1 MNMLR
6 NIKSLIAAILLVAGT
21 SSCLDKLPESSIRE
35 DEAMQTFDDAEQIL
49 TGIYT
54 GLMSSSLF
62 SGTLTVMP
70 DIQADLAYAVENF
83 TNVYGPAWLWNLLS
97 TDQDVESVYAA
108 LYGVISR
115 CNFFLERVDAVK
127 QQETDYE
134 NIDALDTYTGEV
146 YTIRALCYSKLIE
159 CFCKA
164 YDPDTAENELGVV
177 LRSKYSTPEPMK
189 RASLKASYEFVIED
203 LNRAEEL
210 LDNDNDQYNTIYA
223 TAAAAQALHAR
234 VALYMQDYQTAVDY
248 ATKVI
253 DNDMFQLADAN
264 TQYTSTDT
272 YLTYMWNYDSSFEI
286 IWKVGFTT
294 TSYGGA
300 LGQVFLNTNRDYTYT
315 YPDYVPAQWVL
326 DAYADTDQRYDA
338 YFMEYTTGYANGL
351 TWPLLVKYFGN
362 QSFISS
368 ANLYMVSMPKL
379 FRLAEQYLIRA
390 EAYCNLPTPNFS
402 AASKDLTTL
411 RQKRYSGGA
420 GAITVSA
427 NNWLETISQERVRE
441 LYMEG
446 FRLNDLKR
454 WHMGF
459 ERKPQSCSLAEGSSL
474 KIEADDPRFVWPIPR
489 HELES
494 PGAEI
499 APNESNN

>member
-164 YDPDTAENELGVV
+164 YDPATADNELGIV

-459 ERKPQSCSLAEGSSL
+459 ERTPQSCSLAEGSSL

-499 APNESNN
+499 EPNESNN

>member
-49 TGIYT
+49 TGIYE

-70 DIQADLAYAVENF
+70 DIQADLAYTVENF
-83 TNVYGPAWLWNLLS
+83 SNIYGPAWLWNLLS

-127 QQETDYE
+127 QQEINYE

-164 YDPDTAENELGVV
+164 YDPATAENELGVV

-189 RASLKASYEFVIED
+189 RASLKASYQFVIDD

-210 LDNDNDQYNTIYA
+210 LDNDNDQYNNIYA
-223 TAAAAQALHAR
+223 SAAAAQALHAR
-234 VALYMQDYQTAVDY
+234 EALYMQDYQTAVDY
-248 ATKVI
+248 ASKVI

-294 TSYGGA
+294 TSYGA
-300 LGQVFLNTNRDYTYT
+300 
-315 YPDYVPAQWVL
+315 PWVRCFSTPT
-326 DAYADTDQRYDA
+326 A
-338 YFMEYTTGYANGL
+338 TTH
-351 TWPLLVKYFGN
+351 T
-362 QSFISS
+362 
-368 ANLYMVSMPKL
+368 
-379 FRLAEQYLIRA
+379 
-390 EAYCNLPTPNFS
+390 
-402 AASKDLTTL
+402 
-411 RQKRYSGGA
+411 
-420 GAITVSA
+420 
-427 NNWLETISQERVRE
+427 
-441 LYMEG
+441 
-446 FRLNDLKR
+446 
-454 WHMGF
+454 
-459 ERKPQSCSLAEGSSL
+459 
-474 KIEADDPRFVWPIPR
+474 PIPTTCPHSGCSTPMPIR
-489 HELES
+489 TCVTTPTS
-494 PGAEI
+494 RSTPPAM
-499 APNESNN
+499 PTD

>member
-177 LRSKYSTPEPMK
+177 LRSKYSTSEPMK

-459 ERKPQSCSLAEGSSL
+459 ERTPQSCSLAEGSSL

-499 APNESNN
+499 EPNESNN

>member
-115 CNFFLERVDAVK
+115 CNFFLERIDAVK

-177 LRSKYSTPEPMK
+177 LRSKYSTSEPMK

-459 ERKPQSCSLAEGSSL
+459 ERTPQSCSLAEGSSL

>member
-127 QQETDYE
+127 QQETNYE

-459 ERKPQSCSLAEGSSL
+459 ERTPQSCSLAEGSSL

-499 APNESNN
+499 EPNESNN

>member
-326 DAYADTDQRYDA
+326 DAYADTDQRYDT

-459 ERKPQSCSLAEGSSL
+459 ERTPQSCSLAEGSSL

-499 APNESNN
+499 EPNESNN

>member
-459 ERKPQSCSLAEGSSL
+459 ERTPQSCSLAEGSSL

-499 APNESNN
+499 EPNESNN

>member
-127 QQETDYE
+127 QQETNYE

-459 ERKPQSCSLAEGSSL
+459 ERTPQSCSLAEGSSM

-499 APNESNN
+499 EPNESNN

>member
-127 QQETDYE
+127 QQETNYE

-177 LRSKYSTPEPMK
+177 LRSKYSTSEPMK

-459 ERKPQSCSLAEGSSL
+459 ERTPQSCSLAEGSSL

-499 APNESNN
+499 EPNESNN

>member
-115 CNFFLERVDAVK
+115 CNFFLERIDAVK

-177 LRSKYSTPEPMK
+177 LRSKYSTSEPMK

-210 LDNDNDQYNTIYA
+210 LDHDNDQYNTIYA

-459 ERKPQSCSLAEGSSL
+459 ERTPQSCSLAEGSSL

>member
-127 QQETDYE
+127 QQETNYE

-459 ERKPQSCSLAEGSSL
+459 ERTPQSCSLAEGSSL

>member
-49 TGIYT
+49 TGIYE

-62 SGTLTVMP
+62 SGTLTVML

-83 TNVYGPAWLWNLLS
+83 SNVYGPAWLWNLLS

-127 QQETDYE
+127 QQETNYE

-164 YDPDTAENELGVV
+164 YDPATAENELGVV

-189 RASLKASYEFVIED
+189 RASLKASYQFVIDD

-210 LDNDNDQYNTIYA
+210 LDNDNDQYNNIYA
-223 TAAAAQALHAR
+223 SAAAAQALHAR

-248 ATKVI
+248 ASKVI
-253 DNDMFQLADAN
+253 GNDMFQLADAN

-300 LGQVFLNTNRDYTYT
+300 LGQVFFNANRDYTYT

-326 DAYADTDQRYDA
+326 DAYADTDLRYDA
-338 YFMEYTTGYANGL
+338 YFKEYTTGYANGL
-351 TWPLLVKYFGN
+351 TWPLLYKYFGN
-362 QSFISS
+362 QSFIAS
-368 ANLYMVSMPKL
+368 ANLYMISMPKL

-390 EAYCNLPTPNFS
+390 EAYCNLPTPNYS

-427 NNWLETISQERVRE
+427 NNWLETISAERVRE

-459 ERKPQSCSLAEGSSL
+459 ERKPQSCSLTEGSSL

-499 APNESNN
+499 EPNESNN